1 MSDEISTSTDLV
13 HVLEKLA
20 LSYTSGAVICGSHM
34 YRLKKKK
41 KKKNIK
47 QNARKQVPGIFL
59 SRPYSKKR

>member
-1 MSDEISTSTDLV
+1 VE
-13 HVLEKLA
+13 
-20 LSYTSGAVICGSHM
+20 VICVVQ
-34 YRLKKKK
+34 KKK